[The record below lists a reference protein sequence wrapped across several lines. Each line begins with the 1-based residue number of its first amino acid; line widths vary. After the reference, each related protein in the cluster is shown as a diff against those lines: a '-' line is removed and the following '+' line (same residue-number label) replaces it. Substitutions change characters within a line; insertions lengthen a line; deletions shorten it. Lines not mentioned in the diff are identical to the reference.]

1 MTLTT
6 DREAELDDGVAERRG
21 RALEPRRSWAS
32 SEPFVRRATRENSD
46 PAVRSIAWAAVSR
59 RYGLVAV
66 LLDMLVALLVGA
78 SVMAPAHGLLT
89 ATRLACGGA
98 ALFIA
103 LVVVSGGYR
112 RSAAGDGPGEFQAL
126 LRATAAMV
134 LILMTMGYVLR
145 VPVPRSYVLIGVPAT
160 LVICWVARHMERRHL
175 HKLRMQGEGTMR
187 TVVVGDEVSAA
198 GVVRNIAAVPHHGY
212 RIDGVCVPSVGTA
225 TTVAGV
231 PVLGAVADVVQV
243 AVDRGA
249 DVVLVTGTCLSG
261 DALRRLSWALSR
273 AGAQLVVVPDIV
285 EVGAPRLT
293 VRPTAGL
300 SLLEVQVASP
310 RPRLVIKQ
318 VLDVTLAGLALLVLA
333 PMLGLAALL
342 VAVTSPGG
350 AIYRQVRVGQDGT
363 QFVMYKLRTMYR
375 DADER
380 RAALLASGTHDG
392 VLFKMADDPR
402 VTPVGRVLR
411 RFSIDELPQLV
422 NIIKGDMALVGPRPP
437 LLEEVEAYHDSV
449 HRRLHVRPGLTG
461 LWQVSGRSDL
471 DWEESVRLDLRYV
484 DNWSVSM
491 DLLILWKTGRAVLGG
506 AGAY

>member
-6 DREAELDDGVAERRG
+6 DQAAGPVDEVGERRG
-21 RALEPRRSWAS
+21 RALQPRRSWAS
-32 SEPFVRRATRENSD
+32 SEPFVPRLTPENSD
-46 PAVRSIAWAAVSR
+46 PAVRAVAWAAVSR

-66 LLDMLVALLVGA
+66 VLDMLIALLVGA
-78 SVMAPAHGLLT
+78 AVLAPAHGLLNGG
-89 ATRLACGGA
+89 RLACGGA

-103 LVVVSGGYR
+103 LVLLSGGYR
-112 RSAAGDGPGEFQAL
+112 RSVAGDGPAEFQAP
-126 LRATAAMV
+126 LRAAVAMV
-134 LILMTMGYVLR
+134 LILMTLGYVLR
-145 VPVPRSYVLIGVPAT
+145 VPVPRSYVLVGVPLI
-160 LVICWVARHMERRHL
+160 LVICWVARYLERRHL
-175 HKLRMQGEGTMR
+175 HRLRLQGEGVMR

-198 GVVRNIAAVPHHGY
+198 GVVRNISAAPHHGY
-212 RIDGVCVPSVGTA
+212 RIDGVCVPSMGRT

-243 AVDRGA
+243 TVDRGA
-249 DVVLVTGTCLSG
+249 DVVLVTGSYLSG

-273 AGAQLVVVPDIV
+273 AGAQLVVVPDII

-310 RPRLVIKQ
+310 RPRLVMKQ
-318 VLDVTLAGLALLVLA
+318 VLDVTVAGFALLL
-333 PMLGLAALL
+333 LGPLLGIAALV
-342 VAVTSPGG
+342 VALTSPGG

-380 RAALLASGTHDG
+380 RAALLASGGHDG

-491 DLLILWKTGRAVLGG
+491 DLLILWKTGRAVFGG

>member
-1 MTLTT
+1 MTLAA
-6 DREAELDDGVAERRG
+6 DQDAGPVDGIVDRRG
-21 RALEPRRSWAS
+21 RAREPRRSWAS
-32 SEPFVRRATRENSD
+32 SEPFVRRVTPENSD
-46 PAVRSIAWAAVSR
+46 PVARAVAWSTVSR

-66 LLDMLVALLVGA
+66 VLDMLVALVVGA
-78 SVMAPAHGLLT
+78 AVLAPSYGLVT
-89 ATRLACGGA
+89 AGQLACGGA
-98 ALFIA
+98 AMFIA
-103 LVVVSGGYR
+103 IVLLSGGYS
-112 RSAAGDGPGEFQAL
+112 RSSAGDGPGEFQSL
-126 LRATAAMV
+126 LRAALTMV
-134 LILMTMGYVLR
+134 MILMALGYVLR
-145 VPVPRSYVLIGVPAT
+145 VPVPRSYVLVGVPVI
-160 LVICWVARHMERRHL
+160 LFICWIARYLERRHL
-175 HKLRMQGEGTMR
+175 HRLRMQGEGVMR
-187 TVVVGDEVSAA
+187 TVVVGDADSAER
-198 GVVRNIAAVPHHGY
+198 VVRNISAAPHHGY
-212 RIDGVCVPSVGTA
+212 RIDGVCVPSIEGPA
-225 TTVAGV
+225 SVAGV
-231 PVLGAVADVVQV
+231 PVLGAAADVVQV
-243 AVDRGA
+243 VVDRGA
-249 DVVLVTGTCLSG
+249 DVVLVTGNYLSG

-273 AGAQLVVVPDIV
+273 AGAHLVVVPDIV

-310 RPRLVIKQ
+310 RPHLLMKQ
-318 VLDVTLAGLALLVLA
+318 VLDVTLAGLGLVVLA
-333 PMLGLAALL
+333 PVIGLAALL
-342 VAVTSPGG
+342 VTATSPGG

-363 QFVMYKLRTMYR
+363 QFVMYKLRTMYQ

-380 RAALLASGTHDG
+380 RAALLASGARDG

-402 VTPVGRVLR
+402 VTPVGRILR

-422 NIIKGDMALVGPRPP
+422 NIVKGDMALVGPRPP

-449 HRRLHVRPGLTG
+449 QRRLHVKPGLTG

>member
-1 MTLTT
+1 MTLAA
-6 DREAELDDGVAERRG
+6 DQDAGPVDDIADRRG
-21 RALEPRRSWAS
+21 RAREPRRSWAS
-32 SEPFVRRATRENSD
+32 SEPFVRRVTPENSD
-46 PAVRSIAWAAVSR
+46 PAARALAWATVSR

-66 LLDMLVALLVGA
+66 VLDMVVALVVGAAVLAPSYGLVAAG
-78 SVMAPAHGLLT
+78 
-89 ATRLACGGA
+89 RLACGGA
-98 ALFIA
+98 AMFIA
-103 LVVVSGGYR
+103 IVLVSGGYS
-112 RSAAGDGPGEFQAL
+112 RSSAGDGPGEFQSL
-126 LRATAAMV
+126 LRAALTMV
-134 LILMTMGYVLR
+134 MILMALGYVLR
-145 VPVPRSYVLIGVPAT
+145 VPVPRSYVLVGVPVIL
-160 LVICWVARHMERRHL
+160 LVCWVARYLERRHL
-175 HKLRMQGEGTMR
+175 HRLRMQGEGVMR
-187 TVVVGDEVSAA
+187 TVVVGDEESAEH
-198 GVVRNIAAVPHHGY
+198 VVRNISAAPHHGY
-212 RIDGVCVPSVGTA
+212 RIDGVCVPSIEGA
-225 TTVAGV
+225 STVAGV
-231 PVLGAVADVVQV
+231 PVLGAAADVVQV
-243 AVDRGA
+243 VVDRGA
-249 DVVLVTGTCLSG
+249 DVVLVTGNYLGG

-310 RPRLVIKQ
+310 RPHLLMKQ
-318 VLDVTLAGLALLVLA
+318 VLDVTLAGLGLVLLS
-333 PMLGLAALL
+333 PVIGLAALL
-342 VAVTSPGG
+342 VATTSPGG
-350 AIYRQVRVGQDGT
+350 AVYRQVRVGQDGT
-363 QFVMYKLRTMYR
+363 QFVMYKLRTMYQ

-380 RAALLASGTHDG
+380 RAALLASGARDG

-402 VTPVGRVLR
+402 VTPVGKILR

-422 NIIKGDMALVGPRPP
+422 NIVKGDMALVGPRPP

-449 HRRLHVRPGLTG
+449 QRRLHVKPGLTG